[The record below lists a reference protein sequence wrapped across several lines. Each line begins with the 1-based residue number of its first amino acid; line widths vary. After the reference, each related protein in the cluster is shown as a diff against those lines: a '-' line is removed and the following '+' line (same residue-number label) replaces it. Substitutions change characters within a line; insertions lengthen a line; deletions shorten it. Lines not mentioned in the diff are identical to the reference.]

1 SYLGTSNTDK
11 SARGFM
17 GRIHK
22 TLLKNWILEFAPEP
36 IGLTQLWTIPSYDER
51 DPVKL
56 SDNLVYT
63 KHTN

>member
-1 SYLGTSNTDK
+1 
-11 SARGFM
+11 M
-17 GRIHK
+17 
-22 TLLKNWILEFAPEP
+22 KNWILEFAPEP